1 MRKNQERFLCLGIS
15 ILAALTLSP
24 ALRGQASSD
33 SKTALPLPT
42 DWSHHHLIFSKPANA
57 EQAQRVE
64 RDPRYWHQKTRQS
77 PASLQDAPTG
87 GALGPEVQPD
97 LKPVPSGDVQGRSN
111 KDWSQDLGSGA
122 TVGATNYPAKYTF
135 QGTTATCAGGAT
147 QPDFVVYGTGVVG
160 SATQASILAYDNLYS
175 GCSKINLGTAANFAM
190 LAASTITSTG
200 ATVVTGGNIGISPGT
215 SLTGFPPGV
224 LTSPAV
230 EHLGDAVAAQAE
242 ADANTAYTSYQGLT
256 GAMPIAPVLD
266 GLTFTPG
273 LYNATST
280 LILDA
285 GQTLTLNGSGTYIF
299 QVGSTLTVAGTVV
312 LSGGAIAGNVIW
324 LVGSSATINPSA
336 VVVGDILALASITLD
351 SGASVTGRAIA
362 LNGAVTM
369 IDNAVTTVDT
379 IPSVYWA
386 YNTGGTV
393 TTSPLISQDGTQITF
408 VQVGDGYPSTLVLLK
423 WAASSNQTVGSPMT
437 LVRVPR
443 GQYQSCVAP
452 CMTTLPLRHSASTYA
467 KDTNSSVFYDYAN
480 DTAYVGDDDGWLHKF
495 TPFFKGEPTPIFTGG
510 WPVQVNPGSPTAL
523 NSPVFDYGSGNVFVT
538 DNGGF
543 LYLVEP
549 TPGVIQSG
557 QLDFSAANDGGPGL
571 VEGPIVDSTAGLVY
585 VFAAS
590 DGSGS
595 GPGGADDTAVY
606 QLASTFT
613 AGDTGL
619 EARVGDSTVE
629 PATPSPLYIG
639 AFDSAYENSVN
650 ATGDLYVCGNTG
662 GPPILY
668 QVSIGAGVLGTVNAG
683 PVLSTSIPPTPC
695 SPVTDIL
702 NPNASGGPTEWM
714 FASVQTDGASSA
726 CASGGCIFNFKDT
739 PWLPS
744 KAYAV
749 GQEIVDSNF
758 HTEFVSTPGTS
769 GASAPFWGITQGGLT
784 TDHTVK
790 WLDLGPPSA
799 FPLAVWRKAQH
810 YSVGAEILD
819 GNNNIEITTTAGTTG
834 TPNPPVW
841 NLTVGGT
848 THDGTVTWTNVG
860 PPPTAA
866 LAADGGT
873 SGIIIDN
880 IVGSGTLAGA
890 SQVYFST
897 LSGGCG
903 TGGTDGCAVQ
913 ASQSALQ

>member
-1 MRKNQERFLCLGIS
+1 MRKNQERFLWLGIS
-15 ILAALTLSP
+15 ILGALTLSP
-24 ALRGQASSD
+24 ALRGQTSSD

-42 DWSHHHLIFSKPANA
+42 DWSNHHLIFSKPASA

-64 RDPRYWHQKTRQS
+64 RDPRYWQQKNRQS
-77 PASLQDAPTG
+77 PASLQDAATG

-97 LKPVPSGDVQGRSN
+97 LKPVLAGDIQGSS

-122 TVGATNYPAKYTF
+122 TVGATNYPAKFTF
-135 QGTTATCAGGAT
+135 RGTTATCAGGAT
-147 QPDFVVYGTGVVG
+147 QPDFVVYGTGVLG
-160 SATQASILAYDNLYS
+160 SATQATMVAYDNLYS
-175 GCSKINLGTAANFAM
+175 GCS
-190 LAASTITSTG
+190 
-200 ATVVTGGNIGISPGT
+200 
-215 SLTGFPPGV
+215 
-224 LTSPAV
+224 
-230 EHLGDAVAAQAE
+230 
-242 ADANTAYTSYQGLT
+242 ADG
-256 GAMPIAPVLD
+256 PVP
-266 GLTFTPG
+266 T
-273 LYNATST
+273 
-280 LILDA
+280 
-285 GQTLTLNGSGTYIF
+285 
-299 QVGSTLTVAGTVV
+299 
-312 LSGGAIAGNVIW
+312 
-324 LVGSSATINPSA
+324 
-336 VVVGDILALASITLD
+336 
-351 SGASVTGRAIA
+351 
-362 LNGAVTM
+362 
-369 IDNAVTTVDT
+369 
-379 IPSVYWA
+379 VYWA
-386 YNTGGTV
+386 YNTDGTV
-393 TTSPLISQDGTQITF
+393 TTSPLISQDGTQVAF

-423 WAASSNQTVGSPMT
+423 WAESGSETVGSPMT

-443 GQYQSCVAP
+443 DLYQSCVAP
-452 CMTTLPLRHSASTYA
+452 CMTTLPLRHSVSTYS

-510 WPVQVNPGSPTAL
+510 WPVQMNPASPTAL
-523 NSPVFDYGSGNVFVT
+523 NSPVFDYASGNIFVT

-543 LYLVEP
+543 LYLVDS
-549 TPGVIQSG
+549 TPAVIQSG
-557 QLDFSAANDGGPGL
+557 QLDFSAANDGGPGI
-571 VEGPIVDSTAGLVY
+571 VQGPIVDSTSGLVY

-595 GPGGADDTAVY
+595 GPGGADYTAVY
-606 QLASTFT
+606 QLATTFI

-639 AFDSAYENSVN
+639 AFGSAYENSVN

-714 FASVQTDGASSA
+714 FASAQTDGASSA

-744 KAYAV
+744 NVYAV

-784 TDHTVK
+784 NDHTVK

-810 YSVGAEILD
+810 YSIGAEILD
-819 GNNNIEITTTAGTTG
+819 GNSNIEIATTAGTTG
-834 TPNPPVW
+834 TPNPPLW

-860 PPPTAA
+860 SPPTAA

-903 TGGTDGCAVQ
+903 TGNADGCAVQ
-913 ASQSALQ
+913 ASQAALQ